1 MEGAVPEEVRGIDS
15 ARVSA
20 WLAANLDGAR
30 APFAFEL
37 IAAGGSNLTYRVTD
51 ANGRSV
57 ALRRPP
63 VAARIA
69 TAHDMARE
77 WKILAAL
84 SRPASPVPVPA
95 ALAFCGDEGVNCA
108 PFYVMSFV
116 EGLILRDA
124 AQAAALGAAQK
135 ERATEALIE
144 TQAALHTLDVDALG
158 LGDLARQRASY
169 VERQLARWRKQAEAS
184 TTRAVPHMAEVH
196 ARLARAI
203 PPEIARPGLAHGDYR
218 FDNVVMDGAQ
228 RVIAVLDW
236 ELCTIGDPI
245 ADFCWSLMYWAAPGE
260 ANPWLQNPPTQA
272 PGFCSRAEVAARYA
286 KRTGFDLSRLPYY
299 EAFSWWKMACLIEGV
314 AARARAGASGGMK
327 SGPHEQIQERADT
340 YFARAEELSRHL

>member
-1 MEGAVPEEVRGIDS
+1 MAEEVRGIDA

-20 WLAANLDGAR
+20 WLTANLSGAR
-30 APFAFEL
+30 APFTFEL

-51 ANGRSV
+51 ASGRRI

-77 WKILAAL
+77 WKIVAAL
-84 SRPASPVPVPA
+84 SRRASTVPVPE
-95 ALAFCGDEGVNCA
+95 ALAYCSDEAVNDA
-108 PFYVMSFV
+108 PFYAMSFV
-116 EGLILRDA
+116 DGLILRDS
-124 AQAAALGAAQK
+124 AQAAALDAAQK
-135 ERATEALIE
+135 ERATESLIE
-144 TQAALHTLDVDALG
+144 TQAVLHTLDVDAVG
-158 LGDLARQRASY
+158 LGDLAKQRTGY

-184 TTRAVPHMAEVH
+184 TTRAAPHLAEVH

-203 PPEIARPGLAHGDYR
+203 PREVARPALAHGDYR
-218 FDNVVMDGAQ
+218 FDNVVLDDAQ

-260 ANPWLQNPPTQA
+260 TSTWLQSPPTQA
-272 PGFCSRAEVAARYA
+272 PGFCDRAEIVARYA

-299 EAFSWWKMACLIEGV
+299 EAFSWWKMACLVEGV
-314 AARARAGASGGMK
+314 AARVKAGAGGGMR
-327 SGPHEQIQERADT
+327 SGPYEQIRDRADG
-340 YFARAEELSRHL
+340 YFARAEELSRAL

>member
-1 MEGAVPEEVRGIDS
+1 VENVRGID
-15 ARVSA
+15 ATRVSA
-20 WLAANLDGAR
+20 WLAAHLDGAR
-30 APFAFEL
+30 APFRFEL

-51 ANGRSV
+51 AGGHVV

-84 SRPASPVPVPA
+84 SRPESPVPVPA
-95 ALAFCGDEGVNCA
+95 ALAHCTDESVNGA

-116 EGLILRDA
+116 EGLILRDR
-124 AQAAALGAAQK
+124 AQAAGLSDEQK
-135 ERATEALIE
+135 ERATDSLIA
-144 TQAALHTLDVDALG
+144 TQAALHTLDVDAVG
-158 LGDLARQRASY
+158 LGDLARQRTGY

-184 TTRAVPHMAEVH
+184 SARELPRMALVH
-196 ARLARAI
+196 ARLARAVPREVA
-203 PPEIARPGLAHGDYR
+203 PPALAHGDYR
-218 FDNVVMDGAQ
+218 FDNVVLDGAQ

-260 ANPWLQNPPTQA
+260 ANPWLESPPTQA

-286 KRTGFDLSRLPYY
+286 KRTGFDLSALPYY
-299 EAFSWWKMACLIEGV
+299 EAFSWWKMACLVEGV
-314 AARARAGASGGMK
+314 AARLRVGGGGGMRSGPYAAVLARADAYF
-327 SGPHEQIQERADT
+327 ERAD
-340 YFARAEELSRHL
+340 ELSRAW

>member
-1 MEGAVPEEVRGIDS
+1 VAEGARGID
-15 ARVSA
+15 APRVSV
-20 WLAANLDGAR
+20 WLAVNLPGAR

-51 ANGRSV
+51 AKGRAV

-84 SRPASPVPVPA
+84 SRPGSPVPVPA
-95 ALAFCGDEGVNCA
+95 ALAYCADESVNGA

-116 EGLILRDA
+116 DGLILRDST
-124 AQAAALGAAQK
+124 QAAALTAEEK
-135 ERATEALIE
+135 ERATASLIE
-144 TQAALHTLDVDALG
+144 TQAALHTLDVDAVG
-158 LGDLARQRASY
+158 LGDLARQRTGY

-184 TTRAVPHMAEVH
+184 TTRAIPHMAEVH

-203 PPEIARPGLAHGDYR
+203 PPEAARPALAHGDYR
-218 FDNVVMDGAQ
+218 FDNVVMDSRQ

-260 ANPWLQNPPTQA
+260 PNTWLQNPPTHA
-272 PGFCSRAEVAARYA
+272 PGFCTRAEVVARYA
-286 KRTGFDLSRLPYY
+286 EATGFDVSRLPYY
-299 EAFSWWKMACLIEGV
+299 EAFSWWKMACLVEGV
-314 AARARAGASGGMK
+314 AARIRAGASGGMK
-327 SGPHEQIQERADT
+327 SGPYEQVQERADV
-340 YFARAEELSRHL
+340 YFARAEELSRRL

>member
-1 MEGAVPEEVRGIDS
+1 MAEEVRGIDRE
-15 ARVSA
+15 RVSG
-20 WLAANLDGAR
+20 WLAENLAGAK

-37 IAAGGSNLTYRVTD
+37 IAAGGSNLTYRVSD
-51 ANGRSV
+51 AAGARF

-77 WKILAAL
+77 WKIMAAL
-84 SRPASPVPVPA
+84 AKSAVPVPA
-95 ALAFCGDEGVNCA
+95 MLAYCSDDAVNGA

-116 EGLILRDA
+116 EGLILRNA
-124 AQAAALGAAQK
+124 RQAAALDAQQK
-135 ERATEALIE
+135 ERATRSLIAV
-144 TQAALHTLDVDALG
+144 QAALHMLDVDAVG
-158 LGDLARQRASY
+158 LGDLAKQRSGY

-184 TTRAVPHMAEVH
+184 TTRAIPHLAEVH

-203 PPEIARPGLAHGDYR
+203 PREVARPALAHGDYR
-218 FDNVVMDGAQ
+218 FDNVVMDAEQ

-260 ANPWLQNPPTQA
+260 QNTWLQDPPTQA
-272 PGFCSRAEVAARYA
+272 PGFFTRAEVCERYA
-286 KRTGFDLSRLPYY
+286 RATGFDLSKLAYY

-314 AARARAGASGGMK
+314 SARVKAGATGGMR
-327 SGPHEQIQERADT
+327 SGSYESVIERADA
-340 YFARAEELSRHL
+340 YFARAEALSRAL

>member
-1 MEGAVPEEVRGIDS
+1 MAEEVRGIDV

-20 WLAANLDGAR
+20 WLAANLAGAR
-30 APFAFEL
+30 APFTFEL

-51 ANGRSV
+51 AKGRSV

-69 TAHDMARE
+69 TAHDMGRE
-77 WKILAAL
+77 WKIIAAL
-84 SRPASPVPVPA
+84 AKPGSPVPVPA
-95 ALAFCGDEGVNCA
+95 ALAYCDDQAVSGA

-116 EGLILRDA
+116 DGLILRDSA
-124 AQAAALGAAQK
+124 RAAALTAEQK
-135 ERATEALIE
+135 ERATDSLIE
-144 TQAALHTLDVDALG
+144 TQAALHRLDVDAVG
-158 LGDLARQRASY
+158 LGDLAKRRTGY

-184 TTRAVPHMAEVH
+184 TTRAIPHLAEVH

-203 PPEIARPGLAHGDYR
+203 PSEVARPALAHGDYR
-218 FDNVVMDGAQ
+218 FDNVVLDAQQ

-260 ANPWLQNPPTQA
+260 QNTWLQSPPTQA
-272 PGFCSRAEVAARYA
+272 PGFCSRADVVARYA
-286 KRTGFDLSRLPYY
+286 RRTGFDVSRLPYY
-299 EAFSWWKMACLIEGV
+299 EAFSWWKMACLVEGV
-314 AARARAGASGGMK
+314 AARIKAGASGGMK
-327 SGPHEQIQERADT
+327 SGPPEQVQERADA
-340 YFARAEELSRHL
+340 YFARAEELSRRL

>member
-1 MEGAVPEEVRGIDS
+1 MAEEIRGIDA

-20 WLAANLDGAR
+20 WLAANLPGAR

-51 ANGRSV
+51 AAGRAV

-69 TAHDMARE
+69 TAHDMGRE

-84 SRPASPVPVPA
+84 AQPGSPVPVPA
-95 ALAFCGDEGVNCA
+95 ALAHCDDEAVNGA

-116 EGLILRDA
+116 DGLILRSA
-124 AQAAALGAAQK
+124 AQAQSLSAGQK
-135 ERATEALIE
+135 QRATRSLIE
-144 TQAALHTLDVDALG
+144 VQAALHTLDVDAVG
-158 LGDLARQRASY
+158 LGDLARQRSGY
-169 VERQLARWRKQAEAS
+169 VARQLARWRKQAEAS
-184 TTRAVPHMAEVH
+184 TTRSVPHMAEVH
-196 ARLARAI
+196 ERLARAI
-203 PPEIARPGLAHGDYR
+203 PPEVAQPALAHGDYR
-218 FDNVVMDGAQ
+218 FDNVVLDAEQ

-260 ANPWLQNPPTQA
+260 ADTWLQSPPTQA
-272 PGFCSRAEVAARYA
+272 PGFCSRAEVARRYA
-286 KRTGFDLSRLPYY
+286 ERTGFDLSRLPYY
-299 EAFSWWKMACLIEGV
+299 EAFSWWKMACLVEGV
-314 AARARAGASGGMK
+314 AARARAGASGGMR
-327 SGPHEQIQERADT
+327 SGPADEIVARADA
-340 YFARAEELSRHL
+340 YFARAARLTRAL

>member
-1 MEGAVPEEVRGIDS
+1 MAEEVRGIDS

-30 APFAFEL
+30 APFTFEL

-51 ANGRSV
+51 ANGRRV

-77 WKILAAL
+77 WKIIAAL
-84 SRPASPVPVPA
+84 AQPESPVPVPA
-95 ALAFCGDEGVNCA
+95 ALAYCDDEGVTGA
-108 PFYVMSFV
+108 PFYLMSFV
-116 EGLILRDA
+116 DGLILRDST
-124 AQAAALGAAQK
+124 QAALLSADQK

-144 TQAALHTLDVDALG
+144 TQAALHTLDVDAIG
-158 LGDLARQRASY
+158 LGELARQRSGY
-169 VERQLARWRKQAEAS
+169 VARQLARWRKQAEAS
-184 TTRAVPHMAEVH
+184 TTRAVPHLAEVY

-203 PPEIARPGLAHGDYR
+203 PREVARPALAHGDYR
-218 FDNVVMDGAQ
+218 FDNVVMDDAQ

-236 ELCTIGDPI
+236 ELCTIGDPV

-260 ANPWLQNPPTQA
+260 ANTWLESPPTKA
-272 PGFCSRAEVAARYA
+272 PGFCARAEVIARYA
-286 KRTGFDLSRLPYY
+286 KRTGFDLSQLPYY
-299 EAFSWWKMACLIEGV
+299 EAFSWWKMACLIEGA
-314 AARARAGASGGMK
+314 AARIKAGASGGMR
-327 SGPHEQIQERADT
+327 SGPFEEVQQRADS
-340 YFARAEELSRHL
+340 YFAQAEHLSRHL